1 MSVIENPE
9 TLKQQNN
16 NVISNLGIRIPIW
29 QTEYVVH
36 PAKGYDS
43 ERKKAFI
50 GGENGELVSNL
61 IVKNIQKGTP
71 FQWESMPGLIVPE
84 IHAFT
89 PSLERAFYIYL
100 KRKYEGP
107 SMIEKAKKL
116 RR

>member
-1 MSVIENPE
+1 MSIIENPE
-9 TLKQQNN
+9 TLKQYNN
-16 NVISNLGIRIPIW
+16 TISNLGIRIPVW

-36 PAKGYDS
+36 PAKGFDS

-50 GGENGELVSNL
+50 AGENGEFVSNV

-71 FQWESMPGLIVPE
+71 FQWECMPGLIVPE

-89 PSLERAFYIYL
+89 PSLEKALYLYL

-107 SMIEKAKKL
+107 SKLDKAKKL
-116 RR
+116 MR